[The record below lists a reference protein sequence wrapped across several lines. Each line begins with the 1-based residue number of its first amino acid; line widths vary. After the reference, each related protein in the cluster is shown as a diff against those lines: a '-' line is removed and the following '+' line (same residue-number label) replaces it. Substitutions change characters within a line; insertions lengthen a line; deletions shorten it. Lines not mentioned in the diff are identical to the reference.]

1 MNCSASKPSR
11 GPSSGCR
18 IPRSFFALA
27 AVSALLLLAAP
38 FCFGQQSTR
47 VETFAIGPNASIK
60 VENLRGSVRAEAW
73 EGQAVRVV
81 AEKKEP
87 KGSPLLPSDL
97 MLMSANGDVVIKCN
111 QAASPDRIDLTIY
124 LPATAHIQ
132 ITTGTYPVDV
142 SGLIGSAVIQT
153 ASGDIGYHLPV
164 AAGARVS
171 MHSARGVVKAAVALN
186 VDDRVGLHTLQGTI
200 GDGGTPVI
208 LDSKSGNITLLPGA
222 GVRNVV
228 AITDGQYGRADLGYA
243 QPPPQ
248 SVESSTAADN
258 GRTRSAQPRA
268 YNDDPDYRSSQRR
281 GGRGAD
287 EDDDVTVAPRQD
299 PGSVLIGPPT
309 QSSRVGGPAPST
321 NNEMVF
327 GGSGGS
333 THGSSVTKFGGIPRP
348 SQTDITQENSAGL
361 KVRIIPSDSTAGGG
375 GDPRYPGRK
384 NVDRLYAP
392 DPQDQADAAGNE
404 PAGQDPASGSSRQT
418 QGSGVASGNNQN
430 SGAGSFPASSG
441 EVSLAGSGNSNKA
454 SSVTKFGGIPHPS
467 QNDVTSE
474 DNMGLKVRII
484 PSGATAGGGGD
495 PRYPDRK
502 SYDRI
507 YSDPGQAAPSQS
519 GSRAAGVERDAAA
532 DDTRSAEPPPPPPV
546 DTAAANPKAGR
557 DVRPA
562 RAKASDDAIVLTSS
576 LVSMN
581 VSVTDRAGKILAG
594 LKKED
599 FKIAENGEE
608 QQVEFFA
615 PSTAPF
621 NLVLLLDLS
630 GSITDKI
637 EVVKSAAL
645 HFLDSVGPDDK
656 VAVVA
661 FTREP
666 TVISN
671 LTNNRDLLRK
681 RIKAIKKPEGG
692 TAFYEA
698 VWFTLVDT
706 LRGTEGQR
714 NAIVIMSDGVDN
726 SLERFNP
733 AHSRVS
739 FDQMARKLR
748 GSDCIVFPIYLDTE
762 YEEVF
767 ERGNSSSESYAIARD
782 QLAMIADVTGGRL
795 FQAQHPEDL
804 AGVYNQV
811 AEALR
816 TVYSVGYYPT
826 NGQRD
831 GSFRRVSIGVDQANS
846 VVRARKG
853 YYAR

>member
-1 MNCSASKPSR
+1 
-11 GPSSGCR
+11 
-18 IPRSFFALA
+18 
-27 AVSALLLLAAP
+27 V
-38 FCFGQQSTR
+38 
-47 VETFAIGPNASIK
+47 K

-87 KGSPLLPSDL
+87 RGATILPSDL
-97 MLMSANGDVVIKCN
+97 MLMSVNGDLVIKCN
-111 QAASPDRIDLTIY
+111 QAAGTDRIDLTIY
-124 LPATAHIQ
+124 LPPAAHIQ
-132 ITTGTYPVDV
+132 ITTGTYPVEV
-142 SGLIGSAVIQT
+142 NGLLGSAVIQT
-153 ASGDIGYHLPV
+153 NSGDIGYHLPPS
-164 AAGARVS
+164 ASARVS
-171 MHSARGVVKAAVALN
+171 MHSARGVVRAALALN
-186 VDDRVGLHTLQGTI
+186 VDDKVGLHSLQGTI
-200 GDGGTPVI
+200 GDGGTPVM

-222 GVRNVV
+222 GIKHAV
-228 AITDGQYGRADLGYA
+228 AITDGQYGRADLGYS
-243 QPPPQ
+243 QPPAQ
-248 SVESSTAADN
+248 SVERAPAADSPRA
-258 GRTRSAQPRA
+258 GSAQARA
-268 YNDDPDYRSSQRR
+268 YNDDQDYAASQRR
-281 GGRGAD
+281 PGTRTNEDPD
-287 EDDDVTVAPRQD
+287 EVTPRQD
-299 PGSVLIGPPT
+299 PGSVLIQSPPP
-309 QSSRVGGPAPST
+309 SSGVGGPPPST

-348 SQTDITQENSAGL
+348 SQTDITTENSA
-361 KVRIIPSDSTAGGG
+361 
-375 GDPRYPGRK
+375 
-384 NVDRLYAP
+384 
-392 DPQDQADAAGNE
+392 
-404 PAGQDPASGSSRQT
+404 
-418 QGSGVASGNNQN
+418 
-430 SGAGSFPASSG
+430 
-441 EVSLAGSGNSNKA
+441 
-454 SSVTKFGGIPHPS
+454 
-467 QNDVTSE
+467 
-474 DNMGLKVRII
+474 GLKVRII

-495 PRYPDRK
+495 PRYPGRRNVDRLYAPDDQDQGSDPAAQEPAPGSSRPAAGSGVPSGNNQNSGLSSYPGSGETSLAGSGNSNKGSSVTKFGGIPRPSETDITSEDNMGLKVRIIPADSAAGGGGDPRYPGRK
-502 SYDRI
+502 SNDRI
-507 YSDPGQAAPSQS
+507 YSDPDAPAPSS
-519 GSRAAGVERDAAA
+519 STGAASTRTPPSTAAGSSG
-532 DDTRSAEPPPPPPV
+532 DDTRSLEPPPPPV
-546 DTAAANPKAGR
+546 DTAAASPKAGR
-557 DVRPA
+557 DLRPA

-581 VSVTDRAGKILAG
+581 VSVTDRAGKTLAG

-645 HFLDSVGPDDK
+645 HFLDTVGPEDK
-656 VAVVA
+656 VAVVT

-706 LRGTEGQR
+706 LKGTEGQR

-739 FDQMARKLR
+739 FDQLGRKLR

-782 QLAMIADVTGGRL
+782 QLAMIADITGGRS

-831 GSFRRVSIGVDQANS
+831 GSFRRVSIGVDQPGV
-846 VVRARKG
+846 VVRSRKG

>member
-1 MNCSASKPSR
+1 
-11 GPSSGCR
+11 
-18 IPRSFFALA
+18 
-27 AVSALLLLAAP
+27 
-38 FCFGQQSTR
+38 
-47 VETFAIGPNASIK
+47 
-60 VENLRGSVRAEAW
+60 
-73 EGQAVRVV
+73 
-81 AEKKEP
+81 
-87 KGSPLLPSDL
+87 
-97 MLMSANGDVVIKCN
+97 MSANGDVVIKCN
-111 QAASPDRIDLTIY
+111 QSAGAASADRIYLTIY
-124 LPATAHIQ
+124 LPATARVQ
-132 ITTGTYPVDV
+132 ITAGTYPVEV
-142 SGLIGSAVIQT
+142 SGLLGSAVIQT
-153 ASGDIGYHLPV
+153 ASGDIGYHLPPS
-164 AAGARVS
+164 AGARVS
-171 MHSARGVVKAAVALN
+171 MHSARGVVRAALALN

-228 AITDGQYGRADLGYA
+228 AITDGQYGRSDLGYS

-248 SVESSTAADN
+248 PVESSATSDN
-258 GRTRSAQPRA
+258 GRNRSAQPGS
-268 YNDDPDYRSSQRR
+268 YNDDPDYRPSQLR
-281 GGRGAD
+281 GGRSA
-287 EDDDVTVAPRQD
+287 EDDDDVVVAPRQD
-299 PGSVLIGPPT
+299 PGSVLIQGPS
-309 QSSRVGGPAPST
+309 QSSRVGGAAPST

-348 SQTDITQENSAGL
+348 SQTDITTENSAGL

-375 GDPRYPGRK
+375 GDPRYPGRR

-392 DPQDQADAAGNE
+392 DPQDQSPDAAAND
-404 PAGQDPASGSSRQT
+404 PAGQDPASGSSRQIP
-418 QGSGVASGNNQN
+418 GSRAPSGNNQG
-430 SGAGSFPASSG
+430 SGAGSFPSSSG
-441 EVSLAGSGNSNKA
+441 EVSLAGSGNANKA

-467 QNDVTSE
+467 ENDVTSE
-474 DNMGLKVRII
+474 NNAGLKVRII
-484 PSGATAGGGGD
+484 PSGDTAGGGGD

-507 YSDPGQAAPSQS
+507 YNDRTYRDQGQPAPSQS
-519 GSRAAGVERDAAA
+519 GSRAADYGRNEPDPGSQPASGAGANREKAT

-546 DTAAANPKAGR
+546 DTAATNTAAANPRAGR

-562 RAKASDDAIVLTSS
+562 RAKAGDDAIVLTSS

-599 FKIAENGEE
+599 FKIAENGED

-645 HFLDSVGPDDK
+645 HFLDAVGPDDK
-656 VAVVA
+656 VAVVT

-698 VWFTLVDT
+698 AWFTLVDT

-739 FDQMARKLR
+739 FDQLARKLR

-782 QLAMIADVTGGRL
+782 QLATIADITGGRL

-831 GSFRRVSIGVDQANS
+831 GSFRRVSIGVDQPNA
-846 VVRARKG
+846 VVRSRKG

>member
-1 MNCSASKPSR
+1 
-11 GPSSGCR
+11 
-18 IPRSFFALA
+18 
-27 AVSALLLLAAP
+27 V
-38 FCFGQQSTR
+38 
-47 VETFAIGPNASIK
+47 K

-87 KGSPLLPSDL
+87 KGAPILPTDL

-111 QAASPDRIDLTIY
+111 QAASADRIDLTIY
-124 LPATAHIQ
+124 LPAAAHIQ
-132 ITTGTYPVDV
+132 ITTGTYPIEVN
-142 SGLIGSAVIQT
+142 GLVGSAVIQT
-153 ASGDIGYHLPV
+153 TSGDIGYHLPPS
-164 AAGARVS
+164 AGARVS
-171 MHSARGVVKAAVALN
+171 MHSARGVVRAALALN

-200 GDGGTPVI
+200 GDGGTPVM

-222 GVRNVV
+222 GTRHVV
-228 AITDGQYGRADLGYA
+228 AITDGQNGRADLGYA
-243 QPPPQ
+243 QAPAQ
-248 SVESSTAADN
+248 TVERAPAADN
-258 GRTRSAQPRA
+258 GRAGSAQARA
-268 YNDDPDYRSSQRR
+268 YNDGQDYTASQRR
-281 GGRGAD
+281 GGLGAN
-287 EDDDVTVAPRQD
+287 DDPRTNQDPDDTVAARQD
-299 PGSVLIGPPT
+299 PGSVLIQSPT
-309 QSSRVGGPAPST
+309 PSSRIGGPAPST

-348 SQTDITQENSAGL
+348 SQTDITQENSSGL
-361 KVRIIPSDSTAGGG
+361 KVRIIPSDATAGGS
-375 GDPRYPGRK
+375 GDPRYPNRR

-392 DPQDQADAAGNE
+392 DDQDQAGDPAAQE
-404 PAGQDPASGSSRQT
+404 PAPGSSRQT
-418 QGSGVASGNNQN
+418 PASGMPGMQSSSNQN
-430 SGAGSFPASSG
+430 SAPGSYPSSG
-441 EVSLAGSGNSNKA
+441 EVSLGGSGNSNKG
-454 SSVTKFGGIPHPS
+454 SSVTKFGGVPRPS
-467 QNDVTSE
+467 ERDITSE
-474 DNMGLKVRII
+474 NSSGLKVRII
-484 PSGATAGGGGD
+484 PADSTAGGSGD

-507 YSDPGQAAPSQS
+507 YSDPGEPAPSQGAARSAS
-519 GSRAAGVERDAAA
+519 GRTEPDPGAQPVTRGASSPTTASSSGAAA
-532 DDTRSAEPPPPPPV
+532 SGDDTRSLEPPPPPV
-546 DTAAANPKAGR
+546 DTAAANPRAGR

-581 VSVTDRAGKILAG
+581 VSVTDRAGKTLAG

-645 HFLDSVGPDDK
+645 HFLDAVGPEDK
-656 VAVVA
+656 VAVVT

-739 FDQMARKLR
+739 FDQLARKLR
-748 GSDCIVFPIYLDTE
+748 GSDSIVFPIYLDTE

-782 QLAMIADVTGGRL
+782 QLAMIADITGGRL

-831 GSFRRVSIGVDQANS
+831 GSFRRVSVGVDQPGV
-846 VVRARKG
+846 VVRSRKG

>member
-1 MNCSASKPSR
+1 
-11 GPSSGCR
+11 
-18 IPRSFFALA
+18 
-27 AVSALLLLAAP
+27 
-38 FCFGQQSTR
+38 
-47 VETFAIGPNASIK
+47 
-60 VENLRGSVRAEAW
+60 
-73 EGQAVRVV
+73 
-81 AEKKEP
+81 
-87 KGSPLLPSDL
+87 
-97 MLMSANGDVVIKCN
+97 
-111 QAASPDRIDLTIY
+111 
-124 LPATAHIQ
+124 
-132 ITTGTYPVDV
+132 
-142 SGLIGSAVIQT
+142 
-153 ASGDIGYHLPV
+153 
-164 AAGARVS
+164 
-171 MHSARGVVKAAVALN
+171 
-186 VDDRVGLHTLQGTI
+186 
-200 GDGGTPVI
+200 
-208 LDSKSGNITLLPGA
+208 
-222 GVRNVV
+222 
-228 AITDGQYGRADLGYA
+228 
-243 QPPPQ
+243 
-248 SVESSTAADN
+248 
-258 GRTRSAQPRA
+258 
-268 YNDDPDYRSSQRR
+268 
-281 GGRGAD
+281 
-287 EDDDVTVAPRQD
+287 
-299 PGSVLIGPPT
+299 
-309 QSSRVGGPAPST
+309 
-321 NNEMVF
+321 MVF

-375 GDPRYPGRK
+375 GDPRYPGRRS
-384 NVDRLYAP
+384 VDRLYAP
-392 DPQDQADAAGNE
+392 DPQDQSPDAAAHD
-404 PAGQDPASGSSRQT
+404 PAGQDPASGSGRQT
-418 QGSGVASGNNQN
+418 PGSGVSSGNNQS

-441 EVSLAGSGNSNKA
+441 EVSLAGRGNSNKA

-467 QNDVTSE
+467 ENDVTSE

-484 PSGATAGGGGD
+484 PSGATAEGGGD
-495 PRYPDRK
+495 PRYPDRN
-502 SYDRI
+502 RI
-507 YSDPGQAAPSQS
+507 YSDAGQPAPSQS
-519 GSRAAGVERDAAA
+519 GSRAADLERDAAT
-532 DDTRSAEPPPPPPV
+532 DDTRSAEPPPPPPA
-546 DTAAANPKAGR
+546 DTAAANPKVGR
-557 DVRPA
+557 DIRPA

-645 HFLDSVGPDDK
+645 HFLDAVGPDDK
-656 VAVVA
+656 VAVVT

-739 FDQMARKLR
+739 FDQLGRKLR

-782 QLAMIADVTGGRL
+782 QLAMIADITGGRL

-831 GSFRRVSIGVDQANS
+831 GTFRRVSIGVGQPNA
-846 VVRARKG
+846 VVRSRKG